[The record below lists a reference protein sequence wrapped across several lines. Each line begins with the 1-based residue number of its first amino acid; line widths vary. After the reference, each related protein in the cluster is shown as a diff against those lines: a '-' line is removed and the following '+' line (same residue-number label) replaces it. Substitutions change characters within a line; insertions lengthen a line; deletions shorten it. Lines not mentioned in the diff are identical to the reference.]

1 MADNDDLII
10 DLTDLMEEEVS
21 EKKSFTA
28 ENEDKSLKLETD
40 TFDLGK
46 ELTLDDSPV
55 KTAEDKFDFDK
66 VFKESL
72 NGIASVISPEQKPEQ
87 PLPDEKLSDEM
98 PFDDLSFD
106 KPDESKFQENVSDPV
121 SFKPED
127 PRPYNA
133 DMPDAAEAFK
143 SQMPEMA
150 EAIIRPLIN
159 ELMNEV
165 IVMVK
170 KDLPG
175 IVEKVLRE
183 EIEKLKKID

>member
-1 MADNDDLII
+1 MAESDDLII

-21 EKKSFTA
+21 EKKGTA
-28 ENEDKSLKLETD
+28 NVSDDKPLKLETD

-55 KTAEDKFDFDK
+55 NTSDDKFDFDK

-72 NGIASVISPEQKPEQ
+72 NGIASVINPEPKPEQ
-87 PLPDEKLSDEM
+87 PPEMQSEEM
-98 PFDDLSFD
+98 PFDDASFD
-106 KPDESKFQENVSDPV
+106 KVTENKYQASEPNAV
-121 SFKPED
+121 SFEPEKPLSL
-127 PRPYNA
+127 NA
-133 DMPDAAEAFK
+133 VDMPAVAETFK
-143 SQMPEMA
+143 SQLPEMA

-165 IVMVK
+165 IAIIK
-170 KDLPG
+170 NDLPG

-183 EIEKLKKID
+183 EIDKLKKID